1 MTSHSSNTFEL
12 PSMKKAL
19 EAFTNE
25 ASAKL
30 ITEAMQDANI
40 LPMPHPAPAP
50 NSIEVICSSEK
61 AIENNYQSSAVLM
74 RRLAES
80 ITEWR
85 KQLPDQVQPA
95 VLAILH
101 GGLQIRVHRL
111 AQESFHGIRIEGT
124 MNGNPCMLLA
134 HQATV
139 QMLCYVE
146 KIDTNQQEQKP
157 RKIGF
162 IIEGEEREV

>member
-1 MTSHSSNTFEL
+1 
-12 PSMKKAL
+12 
-19 EAFTNE
+19 
-25 ASAKL
+25 
-30 ITEAMQDANI
+30 
-40 LPMPHPAPAP
+40 
-50 NSIEVICSSEK
+50 
-61 AIENNYQSSAVLM
+61 
-74 RRLAES
+74 
-80 ITEWR
+80 
-85 KQLPDQVQPA
+85 
-95 VLAILH
+95 
-101 GGLQIRVHRL
+101 
-111 AQESFHGIRIEGT
+111 